1 MSIIEIVILG
11 IALSMDAF
19 AVTISNVFCY
29 PGTSRTRLLMLPA
42 AFGLFQG
49 LMPLL
54 GFFLGGIVGSLIEQ
68 YAGIVTFVILG
79 FIGGNMAKEGISDL
93 RQAGDSGQEG
103 KGCPPN
109 AAMVL
114 TAKIVLV
121 QAFATSIDAFA
132 VGVSLRAVNVEIVSA
147 AIIIALTTFVCC
159 LIALFI
165 GRRFGKFL
173 GERAQIVGGVVLI
186 LIGLKALIS

>member
-11 IALSMDAF
+11 VALSMDAF

-29 PGTSRTRLLMLPA
+29 RGTSRARLLILPT

-93 RQAGDSGQEG
+93 HKVDDGPDG

-109 AAMVL
+109 AAAVL

-147 AIIIALTTFVCC
+147 AIIIALTTFACC
-159 LIALFI
+159 LVALFI
-165 GRRFGKFL
+165 GRRFGNLL

-186 LIGLKALIS
+186 IIGLKALIS